1 MKNAEKYMKSQAV
14 ADMILAYKTF
24 VDDGIDAVQRAYPQY
39 KTFVLDNQ
47 GKTVTQVKQELLH
60 KSITS

>member
-1 MKNAEKYMKSQAV
+1 MKSQAM
-14 ADMILAYKTF
+14 ADMILAYKAF
-24 VDDGIDAVQRAYPQY
+24 VDDGIGAVQRAYPEY

-47 GKTVTQVKQELLH
+47 GKTVTQVKQELLQ